1 MIGLGLA
8 VLALLLLAR
17 IAAPAGVGLMAVDA
31 LLVAAGVAT
40 GILMRRCLAHRREQ
54 AAGEVAT
61 LLSGARSR
69 EALSMTLSLQ
79 VDEVVNKCKLMDEMK
94 SSWV

>member
-54 AAGEVAT
+54 VAGEVAT